1 MHAQRPRREAG
12 DRLQRDGATMGRAT
26 QTGPYFRKG
35 TVQMAMTKTAIVG
48 ELAGAGGISKKQA
61 AAVLEQLTKLAYR
74 EAKSGFTIPGVGK
87 LVIVNRAARMGR
99 NPKTGETIQ
108 IPAKK
113 VLKFRVAK
121 AAKEACL

>member
-1 MHAQRPRREAG
+1 
-12 DRLQRDGATMGRAT
+12 
-26 QTGPYFRKG
+26 
-35 TVQMAMTKTAIVG
+35 MAMTKTAIVG
-48 ELAGAGGISKKQA
+48 ELAGAADISKKQA

-74 EAKSGFTIPGVGK
+74 EAKSGFTFPGVGK